1 MHIDLPEN
9 AKKWTSIAEGFLEET
24 MPWEV
29 EAEMNE
35 GKLPE
40 KIDAE
45 HRQMAIDHGLSSMDI
60 PKSYGGQELSI
71 LEQVVVWEV
80 LGRGTNALT
89 WCFSE
94 PQSWMLDACDEA
106 QIKSY
111 ILPLMDGTRH
121 E

>member
-9 AKKWTSIAEGFLEET
+9 AKKWASIAEGFLEKT

-40 KIDAE
+40 KIDTE
-45 HRQMAIDHGLSSMDI
+45 HRQMAIDLGLSSMDM
-60 PKSYGGQELSI
+60 PKSYGGQELGI

-80 LGRGTNALT
+80 LGL
-89 WCFSE
+89 S
-94 PQSWMLDACDEA
+94 L
-106 QIKSY
+106 IH
-111 ILPLMDGTRH
+111 I
-121 E
+121 

>member
-9 AKKWTSIAEGFLEET
+9 AKKWAKIADGFLQQT
-24 MPWEV
+24 IPWEI

-40 KIDAE
+40 DIDKQ
-45 HRQMAIDHGLSSMDI
+45 HRQIAIDLGLSAMSI
-60 PKSYGGQELSI
+60 PKSYGGKELSS

-94 PQSWMLDACDEA
+94 PQSWMVDACNEE
-106 QIKSY
+106 QIKTY
-111 ILPLMDGTRH
+111 ILPLSLIH
-121 E
+121 I